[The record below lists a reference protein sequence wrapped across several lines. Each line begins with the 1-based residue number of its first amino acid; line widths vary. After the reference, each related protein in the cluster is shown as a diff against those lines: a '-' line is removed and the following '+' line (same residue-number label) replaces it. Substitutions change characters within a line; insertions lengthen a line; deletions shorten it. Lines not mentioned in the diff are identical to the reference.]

1 MICFEVKNTKLELKK
16 FQIKRQI
23 YCVKIGGIY
32 RLTIKIA
39 TDASMDLPSDL
50 IEKYEIAVIP
60 MTVHF
65 GEEKFSVPDGVSSEY
80 LYQKMHENK
89 GIIPTTSVPSP
100 KDYYDVY
107 KNETNDG
114 STLIAI
120 HVSSKISGIYQTAV
134 MVRKQLPER
143 DIEVV
148 DSKTATLSQGII
160 VLEAAKM
167 AKEGKTKEKI
177 ISYVKSLRSKS
188 MVFATLDDLT
198 TLYHSGRV
206 NLTQKLLAQLFHFK
220 AIFWLIEGQVRGA
233 GRIRDKQSLFL
244 KMKELGI
251 RIKKHLLVKTIFV
264 IHANRRE
271 EAEILANYLKEE
283 AEDIEI
289 FVGEFGLVAGAH
301 TGPGLL
307 GLAWIGDFDP
317 KWFFKSKRRQYKIFK
332 RITEPEKLDYVQKT
346 K

>member
-1 MICFEVKNTKLELKK
+1 
-16 FQIKRQI
+16 
-23 YCVKIGGIY
+23 
-32 RLTIKIA
+32 
-39 TDASMDLPSDL
+39 MDLPSDL
-50 IEKYEIAVIP
+50 VEEYEIAVIP

-65 GEEKFSVPDGVSSEY
+65 GEEKFSVPNGVNSDY
-80 LYQKMHENK
+80 LYQKMQENS

-100 KDYYDVY
+100 KDYYEVY

-120 HVSSKISGIYQTAV
+120 HVSNHISGIYQTAV
-134 MVRKQLPER
+134 LVRKQLPER
-143 DIEVV
+143 DIEVI

-167 AKEGKTKEKI
+167 AKEGKTKEEI
-177 ISYVKSLRSKS
+177 VNHVKGLRAKS

-198 TLYHSGRV
+198 TLYYSGRV

-220 AIFWLIEGQVRGA
+220 AIFWLIEGHVRGA

-244 KMKELGI
+244 KMKELGVK
-251 RIKKHLLVKTIFV
+251 IKNHLLVKTMFI
-264 IHANRRE
+264 IHTNRRE
-271 EAEILANYLKEE
+271 EAEILANFLKEE
-283 AEDIEI
+283 DDIEI
-289 FVGEFGLVAGAH
+289 FVGEFGLVAGSH

-307 GLAWIGDFDP
+307 GFAWIGDFDP

-332 RITEPEKLDYVQKT
+332 QITEPEKLDYIQKT